1 MISPTLACANYL
13 QLQKDIEDM
22 DRAGVDF
29 YHIDI
34 MDGHYVPNICLNFE
48 FIQAVKSV
56 TATPLEVHLMV
67 NNPLDYV
74 GRLAGCGVEYVCAH
88 IDVLNDNAEY
98 FIDKV
103 KRHSMKAGLVL
114 SPEDSVQAVRPYLK
128 DLAYVLVMCVK
139 PGFSGQAFRG
149 DMLYKVEELSRIRD
163 EDGLD
168 YLIEVDGGVGWEN
181 IRQVR
186 RAGADVAVA
195 GLFAIFGQEESLYE
209 ATVRFR
215 EAGSPGLAEKGA

>member
-56 TATPLEVHLMV
+56 TRTPLEVHLMV

-74 GRLAGCGVEYVCAH
+74 GRLAGCGVGYVCAH
-88 IDVLNDNAEY
+88 MNVLNDNAEY

-103 KRHSMKAGLVL
+103 KKHSMKAGLVL
-114 SPEDSVQAVRPYLK
+114 SPEDDVQMVRPYLK
-128 DLAYVLVMCVK
+128 DIAYVLVMCVK
-139 PGFSGQAFRG
+139 PGFSGQAFRE
-149 DMLYKVEELSRIRD
+149 DMLHKVEALSRIRSK
-163 EDGLD
+163 ERLD
-168 YLIEVDGGVGWEN
+168 YLIEVDGGIGWEN
-181 IRQVR
+181 IRQVKQ
-186 RAGADVAVA
+186 AGADVAVA
-195 GLFAIFGQEESLYE
+195 GLFAIFGQDVSLYE

-215 EAGSPGLAEKGA
+215 EAGGPGPAEKGA